1 MNLNKICPN
10 CEAEYYPHI
19 EKCADCGAVLI
30 SFEEHKK
37 AQEER
42 KRIEEKALENMVACQ
57 GW

>member
-1 MNLNKICPN
+1 MNQNKICPD

-19 EKCADCGAVLI
+19 EKCADCSVVLL

-42 KRIEEKALENMVACQ
+42 KRIEEEAVENAVKR
-57 GW
+57 